1 MQNKFFKTPLGIIE
15 QNISYYNAI
24 AGKYDVMVNK
34 NSDKTVRQKVAAK
47 FSDIVKNSSVLD
59 FGGGT
64 GLDLEWLTKNN
75 NKIFFCEPS
84 KAMREIAISECKN
97 LLNQNIIFLDDFAAD
112 FRQWHKQL
120 PVAGKIDAVLANFAV
135 MNCIPGIKS
144 LFKELSLIIKPG
156 GNVIALILRKDS
168 MRIQGTNFK
177 NVLGSAIF
185 RVPQSINIHYQNH
198 RQTVYIYSIK
208 EIIKASKNDFIFC
221 SNETIPGTDFTLI
234 HLTRK

>member
-1 MQNKFFKTPLGIIE
+1 M
-15 QNISYYNAI
+15 
-24 AGKYDVMVNK
+24 
-34 NSDKTVRQKVAAK
+34 
-47 FSDIVKNSSVLD
+47 LD

-84 KAMREIAISECKN
+84 KAMREIAISESQN

-112 FRQWHKQL
+112 FWQWHKQL

-135 MNCIPGIKS
+135 INCIPGIKS
-144 LFKELSLIIKPG
+144 LFKGLSLIIKPG
-156 GNVIALILRKDS
+156 GNIIALVLRKDS

-177 NVLGSAIF
+177 NVLQSVIF
-185 RVPQSINIHYQNH
+185 RGPQSINMHYQNH

-208 EIIKASKNDFIFC
+208 EIIKASKNDFIF
-221 SNETIPGTDFTLI
+221 TATKLFPILI
-234 HLTRK
+234 LHLYI